1 MKNIKIFM
9 FFLVFL
15 VIYPFFNAFCQG
27 LVVDSDDISIDD
39 PNDVIFCAA
48 VMPCDE
54 QGNVLKEYLDSE
66 CLSVYQERCLR
77 YKLNDISEKECNCNK
92 TLEKK
97 NRKIK
102 KLKAR
107 IKFLQR
113 R

>member
-1 MKNIKIFM
+1 MKNIKIYM
-9 FFLVFL
+9 FSLVFL
-15 VIYPFFNAFCQG
+15 VSYPFLNAFCQDLMVG
-27 LVVDSDDISIDD
+27 SNDINIDD
-39 PNDVIFCAA
+39 PDNPIFCAA

-54 QGNVLKEYLDSE
+54 QGNVLKEYLDGD